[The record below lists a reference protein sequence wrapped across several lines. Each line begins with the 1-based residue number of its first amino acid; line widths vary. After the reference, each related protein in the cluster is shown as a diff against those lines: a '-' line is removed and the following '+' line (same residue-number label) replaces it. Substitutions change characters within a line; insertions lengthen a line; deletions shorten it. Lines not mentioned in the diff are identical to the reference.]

1 MLLFMSILCLGSFAQ
16 KKEVIVKAGTLIPLH
31 ATNSVCA
38 ADVKVGDKVNF
49 KVSRDVSIDGVTAI
63 PYGTMASGKVTEAK
77 KSSWWGTKGR
87 LKINITDIIMP
98 NGTAIPVENGNV
110 QINGTN
116 RTPIAV
122 IAFLFVW
129 PGCFICGSKA
139 EMQSGYEIQTT
150 VAANTTL
157 TVE

>member
-16 KKEVIVKAGTLIPLH
+16 KKEVIVKAGTQIPLH
-31 ATNSVCA
+31 AINSVCA
-38 ADVKVGDKVNF
+38 ADVKEGDKLSF
-49 KVSRDVSIDGVTAI
+49 KVSRDVNIDGVVAI
-63 PYGTMASGKVTEAK
+63 PYGTVASGKVMQAK
-77 KSSWWGTKGR
+77 RSSWWGTKGR
-87 LKINITDIIMP
+87 LKINITEIIMP
-98 NGTAIPVENGNV
+98 NGTAIPVENGNI

-116 RTPIAV
+116 RTPTAV

-139 EMQSGYEIQTT
+139 EMQSGYEVQTI

-157 TVE
+157 MVE